1 MSSTSY
7 SDDMCD
13 AASSSTPSSADCAS
27 GSSAPSQTR
36 RLVDELR
43 LPELRPLPLLNEE
56 QLLLVS
62 QMKGGR
68 PSQEERTS
76 KRLKP
81 TEQRREESARP
92 TWRAPP
98 RPTQRRPIDDE
109 TAVPAA
115 VYEQMM
121 KLGSEARRRAVHAV
135 AFEPPSG
142 RPYLRRHDAPARTV
156 PTPQAEVVNFASRPA
171 SACVS
176 EALAEG
182 GRLELWGSSAEP
194 VAMQV
199 I

>member
-68 PSQEERTS
+68 PSQ
-76 KRLKP
+76 
-81 TEQRREESARP
+81 ESARP